1 MFQAGEVQ
9 TNIQLTNT
17 YKVII
22 KSPVILEQVNEK
34 LNLNMTAQA
43 LTKKINVANEK
54 DSQVISV
61 TAEDKDPKV
70 ARDVANATAD
80 VFKGEVAKIMNVDNV
95 TVLSKAEVAEN
106 QSPIKPRP
114 MLNVAIAFVVGLMAS
129 VGLAFLLE
137 YLDNTV
143 KKEED
148 VENLLGLP
156 VLGIVARMDEET
168 MNVKSH
174 APSSRKVRDKQL
186 ALNLF
191 KKKNHRQRRQLIA
204 HQQPKS
210 PISEQYRNI
219 RTNVEFAAVDTNL
232 HSLMV
237 TSANPSEGKTTTTA
251 NMAVVF
257 AQQGK
262 KVLLIDADMRKP
274 AMHQMFQVDNI
285 FGLTNVLTHSERL
298 EKCVQTTSVDNL
310 HF

>member
-1 MFQAGEVQ
+1 
-9 TNIQLTNT
+9 
-17 YKVII
+17 
-22 KSPVILEQVNEK
+22 
-34 LNLNMTAQA
+34 
-43 LTKKINVANEK
+43 
-54 DSQVISV
+54 
-61 TAEDKDPKV
+61 
-70 ARDVANATAD
+70 
-80 VFKGEVAKIMNVDNV
+80 MNVDNV

-114 MLNVAIAFVVGLMAS
+114 MLNVAIAFIVGLMAA

-168 MNVKSH
+168 PSVKSH

-191 KKKNHRQRRQLIA
+191 KRKNHRQRRQLIA

-219 RTNVEFAAVDTNL
+219 RTNVEFASVDTNL

-298 EKCVQTTSVDNL
+298 EKCVQTTSVENL

>member
-1 MFQAGEVQ
+1 IAFGAAIVSAIISFFFMTPIYQSSTQILVNQKKQEGAMIQAGEIQ

-34 LNLNMTAQA
+34 LNLNMTSQA
-43 LTKKINVANEK
+43 LTGKINVANEK

-61 TAEDKDPKV
+61 TAEDKDPKL
-70 ARDVANATAD
+70 ARDIANATAD

-106 QSPIKPRP
+106 LSPIKPRP

-174 APSSRKVRDKQL
+174 APSSRKVR
-186 ALNLF
+186 
-191 KKKNHRQRRQLIA
+191 
-204 HQQPKS
+204 
-210 PISEQYRNI
+210 
-219 RTNVEFAAVDTNL
+219 
-232 HSLMV
+232 
-237 TSANPSEGKTTTTA
+237 G
-251 NMAVVF
+251 
-257 AQQGK
+257 
-262 KVLLIDADMRKP
+262 
-274 AMHQMFQVDNI
+274 
-285 FGLTNVLTHSERL
+285 
-298 EKCVQTTSVDNL
+298 QTIGS
-310 HF
+310 

>member
-1 MFQAGEVQ
+1 MLKKRLAMILVIAFGAAIVSAIISFFFMTPIYQSSTQILVNQKKQEGAMFQAGEIQ

-34 LNLNMTAQA
+34 LNLNMTSQA
-43 LTKKINVANEK
+43 LTGKINVTNEK

-61 TAEDKDPKV
+61 TAEDKDPKL
-70 ARDVANATAD
+70 ARDIANATAD

-106 QSPIKPRP
+106 QSPIKPVP

-174 APSSRKVRDKQL
+174 APSSRKVR
-186 ALNLF
+186 
-191 KKKNHRQRRQLIA
+191 
-204 HQQPKS
+204 
-210 PISEQYRNI
+210 
-219 RTNVEFAAVDTNL
+219 
-232 HSLMV
+232 
-237 TSANPSEGKTTTTA
+237 G
-251 NMAVVF
+251 
-257 AQQGK
+257 
-262 KVLLIDADMRKP
+262 
-274 AMHQMFQVDNI
+274 
-285 FGLTNVLTHSERL
+285 
-298 EKCVQTTSVDNL
+298 QTIGS
-310 HF
+310 

>member
-1 MFQAGEVQ
+1 MILVIAFGVAIVSAIISFFFMTPIYQSSTQILVNQKKQEGAMFQAGEIQ

-43 LTKKINVANEK
+43 LTGKINVANEK

-61 TAEDKDPKV
+61 TAEDKDPKL
-70 ARDVANATAD
+70 ARDIANATAD

-114 MLNVAIAFVVGLMAS
+114 MLNVAIAFVVGLMAA

-168 MNVKSH
+168 PSVKSH
-174 APSSRKVRDKQL
+174 APSSRKVR
-186 ALNLF
+186 
-191 KKKNHRQRRQLIA
+191 
-204 HQQPKS
+204 
-210 PISEQYRNI
+210 
-219 RTNVEFAAVDTNL
+219 
-232 HSLMV
+232 
-237 TSANPSEGKTTTTA
+237 G
-251 NMAVVF
+251 
-257 AQQGK
+257 
-262 KVLLIDADMRKP
+262 
-274 AMHQMFQVDNI
+274 
-285 FGLTNVLTHSERL
+285 
-298 EKCVQTTSVDNL
+298 QTIGS
-310 HF
+310 

>member
-1 MFQAGEVQ
+1 MILVIAFGAAIVSAIISFFFMTPIYQSSTQILVNQKKQEGSMFQAGEVQ

-174 APSSRKVRDKQL
+174 APSSRKVR
-186 ALNLF
+186 
-191 KKKNHRQRRQLIA
+191 
-204 HQQPKS
+204 
-210 PISEQYRNI
+210 
-219 RTNVEFAAVDTNL
+219 
-232 HSLMV
+232 
-237 TSANPSEGKTTTTA
+237 G
-251 NMAVVF
+251 
-257 AQQGK
+257 
-262 KVLLIDADMRKP
+262 
-274 AMHQMFQVDNI
+274 
-285 FGLTNVLTHSERL
+285 
-298 EKCVQTTSVDNL
+298 QTIGS
-310 HF
+310 

>member
-1 MFQAGEVQ
+1 MEETISLKELFHIFKKRLAMILTVTFGLAIISAIISFFFMTPIYQSSTQILVNQKKQDGTMIQAGEIQ

-22 KSPVILEQVNEK
+22 KSPVILDQVNEK

-43 LTKKINVANEK
+43 LTGKVNVANEK

-61 TAEDKDPKV
+61 TAEDKDPKL
-70 ARDVANATAD
+70 ARDIANATAD

-174 APSSRKVRDKQL
+174 APSSRKVRG
-186 ALNLF
+186 
-191 KKKNHRQRRQLIA
+191 HTIG
-204 HQQPKS
+204 S
-210 PISEQYRNI
+210 
-219 RTNVEFAAVDTNL
+219 
-232 HSLMV
+232 
-237 TSANPSEGKTTTTA
+237 
-251 NMAVVF
+251 
-257 AQQGK
+257 
-262 KVLLIDADMRKP
+262 
-274 AMHQMFQVDNI
+274 
-285 FGLTNVLTHSERL
+285 
-298 EKCVQTTSVDNL
+298 
-310 HF
+310 

>member
-1 MFQAGEVQ
+1 MEETISLKELFHILKKRLVMILVIAFGAAIVSAIISFFFMTPIYQSSTQILVNQKKQEGAMFQAGEIQ

-34 LNLNMTAQA
+34 LNLNMTSQA
-43 LTKKINVANEK
+43 LTGKINVANEK

-61 TAEDKDPKV
+61 TAEDKDPKL
-70 ARDVANATAD
+70 ARDIANATAD
-80 VFKGEVAKIMNVDNV
+80 VFKGEVAKIMNIDNV

-174 APSSRKVRDKQL
+174 APSSRKVR
-186 ALNLF
+186 
-191 KKKNHRQRRQLIA
+191 
-204 HQQPKS
+204 
-210 PISEQYRNI
+210 
-219 RTNVEFAAVDTNL
+219 
-232 HSLMV
+232 
-237 TSANPSEGKTTTTA
+237 G
-251 NMAVVF
+251 
-257 AQQGK
+257 
-262 KVLLIDADMRKP
+262 
-274 AMHQMFQVDNI
+274 
-285 FGLTNVLTHSERL
+285 
-298 EKCVQTTSVDNL
+298 QTIGS
-310 HF
+310 

>member
-1 MFQAGEVQ
+1 MEETISLKELFYILKKRLAMILVIAFGAAIVSAIISFFFMTPIYQSSTQILVNQKKQEGAMIQAGEIQ

-22 KSPVILEQVNEK
+22 KSPVVLDQVNEK
-34 LNLNMTAQA
+34 LHLNMTAQA
-43 LTKKINVANEK
+43 LTEKINVANEK

-61 TAEDKDPKV
+61 TAEDKDPKL
-70 ARDVANATAD
+70 ARDIANATAD

-148 VENLLGLP
+148 VESLLGLP

-168 MNVKSH
+168 ASVKSH
-174 APSSRKVRDKQL
+174 APSSRKVR
-186 ALNLF
+186 
-191 KKKNHRQRRQLIA
+191 
-204 HQQPKS
+204 
-210 PISEQYRNI
+210 
-219 RTNVEFAAVDTNL
+219 
-232 HSLMV
+232 
-237 TSANPSEGKTTTTA
+237 G
-251 NMAVVF
+251 
-257 AQQGK
+257 
-262 KVLLIDADMRKP
+262 
-274 AMHQMFQVDNI
+274 
-285 FGLTNVLTHSERL
+285 
-298 EKCVQTTSVDNL
+298 QTIGS
-310 HF
+310 

>member
-1 MFQAGEVQ
+1 MEETISLKELFHILKKRLAMILVITFGAAIVSAIISFFFMTPIYQSSTQILVNQKKQEGSMFQAGEVQ

-61 TAEDKDPKV
+61 TADDKDPKV
-70 ARDVANATAD
+70 ARDIANATAD

-114 MLNVAIAFVVGLMAS
+114 MLNVAIAFLVGLMAA

-174 APSSRKVRDKQL
+174 APSSRKVR
-186 ALNLF
+186 
-191 KKKNHRQRRQLIA
+191 
-204 HQQPKS
+204 
-210 PISEQYRNI
+210 
-219 RTNVEFAAVDTNL
+219 
-232 HSLMV
+232 
-237 TSANPSEGKTTTTA
+237 G
-251 NMAVVF
+251 
-257 AQQGK
+257 
-262 KVLLIDADMRKP
+262 
-274 AMHQMFQVDNI
+274 
-285 FGLTNVLTHSERL
+285 
-298 EKCVQTTSVDNL
+298 QTIGS
-310 HF
+310 